1 MSLATDT
8 RAVADAMTSLAGYA
22 GNINALAYLADVG
35 PTTLMA
41 ALQVLGDDHAD
52 LARIADSVDN
62 ARELLGNQ
70 LGLAAIAADAP
81 AVYAAAD
88 ALDAAEAEGGTRTRA
103 TGGETAEYHRRHR
116 PR

>member
-8 RAVADAMTSLAGYA
+8 RAVADAMTSLAGNV
-22 GNINALAYLADVG
+22 GNINALAHLADVG

-41 ALQVLGDDHAD
+41 AKDALGDED
-52 LARIADSVDN
+52 LARIAGSVDN

-88 ALDAAEAEGGTRTRA
+88 ALDAAEAEGGTREGD
-103 TGGETAEYHRRHR
+103 GGPHHHRRHR